1 MMRYVI
7 FSKTIKKQEGETMK
21 ETEMRNPD
29 TMDIDRCSALEIVEK
44 INHADEQVAKA
55 VGSQKEA
62 IAGLI
67 DACAKRMKKG
77 GRLIYM
83 GAGTSG
89 RLGVLDASECPP
101 TYGVSPDLVVGLIAG
116 GRNAVFKAVEGAE
129 DSKELGVK
137 DLKDIGL
144 TELDTV
150 VGLAASGSTPY
161 VIGGLEYAGEV
172 GACRGSVA
180 CVSDALISK
189 YADYAIEAVTG
200 PEVITGSTRMKAGT
214 AEKMI
219 CNMISTG
226 VMIKYGK
233 VYENL
238 MVDVQPTNIKLV
250 GRAKRII
257 GQAVGCDADTAAKLF
272 EDSGHDVKIAI
283 LMGLADCSKEAAEKT
298 LKNHSGNVREAI
310 EEEKQKDVR

>member
-1 MMRYVI
+1 
-7 FSKTIKKQEGETMK
+7 
-21 ETEMRNPD
+21 MRNPD

-44 INHADEQVAKA
+44 INHADSGVAAAVGTQKA
-55 VGSQKEA
+55 V

-67 DACAKRMKKG
+67 EACAERMKKG

-83 GAGTSG
+83 GAG
-89 RLGVLDASECPP
+89 P

-144 TELDTV
+144 TALDTV

-161 VIGGLEYAGEV
+161 VIGGLEYAGEI

-214 AEKMI
+214 AEKII

-250 GRAKRII
+250 GRSKRII
-257 GQAVGCDADTAAKLF
+257 AQAVNCNAERAAELF
-272 EDSGHDVKIAI
+272 EESGHDVKIAI
-283 LMGLADCSKEAAEKT
+283 LMGLAACSREEAET
-298 LKNHSGNVREAI
+298 ILSRHGGNVREAI
-310 EEEKQKDVR
+310 DAER

>member
-1 MMRYVI
+1 
-7 FSKTIKKQEGETMK
+7 MK

-44 INHADEQVAKA
+44 INHADSGVAASVGTQKA
-55 VGSQKEA
+55 V

-67 DACAKRMKKG
+67 EACAERMKKG

-129 DSKELGVK
+129 DSKGLGVK

-144 TELDTV
+144 TALDTV

-161 VIGGLEYAGEV
+161 VIGGLEYAGEI

-250 GRAKRII
+250 GRSKRII
-257 GQAVGCDADTAAKLF
+257 AQAVNCDAERAAELF
-272 EDSGHDVKIAI
+272 EESGHDVKIAI
-283 LMGLADCSKEAAEKT
+283 LMGLAACSREEAET
-298 LKNHSGNVREAI
+298 ILSRHGGNVREAI
-310 EEEKQKDVR
+310 DAER